1 MMIILQYSSV
11 RYDDYN
17 HLFFGLLAALGL
29 FVSLFCLAL
38 PWPLLLLKP
47 INSSTKTFQ
56 DTLRK
61 LTDLLQRKHD
71 QVKKTKGLS
80 LPSLQNPFSKLQRK
94 KKEERKHQPGKM
106 CGRYTLLIAN
116 SLLALLGLLLLA
128 GGVWRIVDDQSL
140 RDVANE
146 LRDTAEWDNV
156 AKEVTGLDDAV
167 KEAAGHKYFN
177 YALLGMGGITL
188 LVALFGFCGAKKEN
202 QCLLS
207 LYTICVFIILLLQIA
222 AIVFINVDD
231 ANINF
236 IKDSISSEAEKV
248 DIDIE
253 FEKLKPGSKFVQNL
267 FFGVSAGLS
276 GIILFFTLTLCCR
289 ARREERVQGYVDA
302 IQA

>member
-1 MMIILQYSSV
+1 MGV
-11 RYDDYN
+11 
-17 HLFFGLLAALGL
+17 
-29 FVSLFCLAL
+29 
-38 PWPLLLLKP
+38 LK
-47 INSSTKTFQ
+47 
-56 DTLRK
+56 
-61 LTDLLQRKHD
+61 LQRK
-71 QVKKTKGLS
+71 
-80 LPSLQNPFSKLQRK
+80 K

-106 CGRYTLLIAN
+106 CVRYTLLIAN

-188 LVALFGFCGAKKEN
+188 LVALCGFCGAKKEN

-207 LYTICVFIILLLQIA
+207 LYTICVIILLLQIA

-236 IKDSISSEAEKV
+236 IKDSFNSEAEKI
-248 DIDIE
+248 DIDI
-253 FEKLKPGSKFVQNL
+253 EKLKPGSKFVQNL

>member
-1 MMIILQYSSV
+1 MGSLASNGEGERTSSK
-11 RYDDYN
+11 RKN
-17 HLFFGLLAALGL
+17 
-29 FVSLFCLAL
+29 
-38 PWPLLLLKP
+38 
-47 INSSTKTFQ
+47 
-56 DTLRK
+56 LR
-61 LTDLLQRKHD
+61 
-71 QVKKTKGLS
+71 S
-80 LPSLQNPFSKLQRK
+80 
-94 KKEERKHQPGKM
+94 KM
-106 CGRYTLLIAN
+106 CVRYTLLIAN

-231 ANINF
+231 ANI
-236 IKDSISSEAEKV
+236 
-248 DIDIE
+248 
-253 FEKLKPGSKFVQNL
+253 
-267 FFGVSAGLS
+267 
-276 GIILFFTLTLCCR
+276 
-289 ARREERVQGYVDA
+289 
-302 IQA
+302 

>member
-1 MMIILQYSSV
+1 M
-11 RYDDYN
+11 
-17 HLFFGLLAALGL
+17 GG
-29 FVSLFCLAL
+29 
-38 PWPLLLLKP
+38 
-47 INSSTKTFQ
+47 
-56 DTLRK
+56 
-61 LTDLLQRKHD
+61 
-71 QVKKTKGLS
+71 
-80 LPSLQNPFSKLQRK
+80 
-94 KKEERKHQPGKM
+94 KHQPGKM
-106 CGRYTLLIAN
+106 CVRYTLLIAN

-207 LYTICVFIILLLQIA
+207 LYTICVFISLLLQIA
-222 AIVFINVDD
+222 AIVFINV
-231 ANINF
+231 
-236 IKDSISSEAEKV
+236 SISSEVEKI
-248 DIDIE
+248 DIDI
-253 FEKLKPGSKFVQNL
+253 EKLKPGSKFVQNL

>member
-1 MMIILQYSSV
+1 MGCLTEENQSVLQ
-11 RYDDYN
+11 
-17 HLFFGLLAALGL
+17 
-29 FVSLFCLAL
+29 
-38 PWPLLLLKP
+38 LK
-47 INSSTKTFQ
+47 
-56 DTLRK
+56 
-61 LTDLLQRKHD
+61 
-71 QVKKTKGLS
+71 
-80 LPSLQNPFSKLQRK
+80 RK

-106 CGRYTLLIAN
+106 CVRYTLLIAN

-222 AIVFINVDD
+222 AIVFINVS
-231 ANINF
+231 F
-236 IKDSISSEAEKV
+236 SSEAEKI
-248 DIDIE
+248 DIDI
-253 FEKLKPGSKFVQNL
+253 EKLKPGSKFVQNL